1 MKKRAHLFM
10 RAKYKAFLCKAV
22 MHRKAYI
29 YIDDCRIEK
38 ELAESC
44 IGGIHLDCLSWC
56 YSNTLSAK
64 PLKAMKIHSEGRS
77 RNVLTPIIIF
87 LLLNHANE

>member
-1 MKKRAHLFM
+1 M
-10 RAKYKAFLCKAV
+10 RVKYKAFLCKVV

-44 IGGIHLDCLSWC
+44 IGGIHLKCLSLL
-56 YSNTLSAK
+56 YNNTLIAK
-64 PLKAMKIHSEGRS
+64 PLKAMKNPFRRLISQRINTHYHIF
-77 RNVLTPIIIF
+77 IIKPCK
-87 LLLNHANE
+87 